1 MCKKNRGIVINK
13 QDFLSGRVINL
24 IKETQKNIA
33 TAKRENMK
41 NKKDNWLDNNLIVM
55 GMGNKK
61 KNNQVKSFIQ
71 NKLMND
77 FINGKFETKKEIK
90 KNDNTK

>member
-33 TAKRENMK
+33 TARRKNMK
-41 NKKDNWLDNNLIVM
+41 NKKDNWLDNNFIVM
-55 GMGNKK
+55 GMGSKK

-71 NKLMND
+71 NKLIND

>member
-1 MCKKNRGIVINK
+1 MQKKLTNN
-13 QDFLSGRVINL
+13 QQEFLSGRVIYL

-33 TAKRENMK
+33 TAKEENMK

-55 GMGNKK
+55 GMGSKK
-61 KNNQVKSFIQ
+61 KNNQVKTFIQ

-77 FINGKFETKKEIK
+77 FLNGKFETKNKKGKHESIK
-90 KNDNTK
+90 

>member
-1 MCKKNRGIVINK
+1 
-13 QDFLSGRVINL
+13 
-24 IKETQKNIA
+24 
-33 TAKRENMK
+33 MK

-55 GMGNKK
+55 GMGSKK

>member
-1 MCKKNRGIVINK
+1 MCKKNRGIIINK

-33 TAKRENMK
+33 IARRENMK

-55 GMGNKK
+55 GMGSKK

>member
-33 TAKRENMK
+33 IARRENMK
-41 NKKDNWLDNNLIVM
+41 NKKDNWFDNNLIVM
-55 GMGNKK
+55 GMGSKK

>member
-33 TAKRENMK
+33 IARRENMK

-55 GMGNKK
+55 GMGSKK

>member
-13 QDFLSGRVINL
+13 QDFLSGRIINL

-33 TAKRENMK
+33 IARRENMK

-55 GMGNKK
+55 GMGSKK

>member
-1 MCKKNRGIVINK
+1 MCKKNRGIEINK
-13 QDFLSGRVINL
+13 QDFLSGRIINL

-33 TAKRENMK
+33 TAKEENMK

-55 GMGNKK
+55 GMGSKK
-61 KNNQVKSFIQ
+61 KNNQVKTFIQ

-77 FINGKFETKKEIK
+77 FLNGKFETKNKRGKYESIK
-90 KNDNTK
+90 

>member
-33 TAKRENMK
+33 TARRENMK

-55 GMGNKK
+55 GMGSKK

-77 FINGKFETKKEIK
+77 FLNGKFETKKEIK

>member
-33 TAKRENMK
+33 IARRENMK

-55 GMGNKK
+55 GMGRKK

>member
-33 TAKRENMK
+33 IAKKENMK

-61 KNNQVKSFIQ
+61 KNNQVKKFIQ

-77 FINGKFETKKEIK
+77 FLNGKFETKKEIK

>member
-33 TAKRENMK
+33 TARRENMK

-55 GMGNKK
+55 GMGSKK

>member
-33 TAKRENMK
+33 IARRENMK

-55 GMGNKK
+55 GMGSKK

-71 NKLMND
+71 NKLIND

>member
-13 QDFLSGRVINL
+13 QDFLSGRIINL

-33 TAKRENMK
+33 TARRENMK

-55 GMGNKK
+55 GMGSKK

-77 FINGKFETKKEIK
+77 FLNGKFETKKEIK

>member
-33 TAKRENMK
+33 IAKKENMK

-55 GMGNKK
+55 GMGSKK